1 VAVESPIDAVADYR
15 PVSPLAV
22 AALAAGCCSA
32 LAVVTRFAWALP
44 LVGIAL
50 SCAALADV
58 ARPGARKAGRLA
70 ALAALALSV
79 GFGGQAIA
87 GVLVDRWIM
96 AGRATAAAQA
106 WIDAV
111 REGRTSE
118 ALNLCTATVLPA
130 SSLPPDLEHEEL
142 ESERLKRFAELTAV
156 KAVIGCTASRPPIM
170 KAAAAGTD
178 DGAWVIQADLSPCGD
193 PDAMLRLAV
202 VPRRVRGTTGS
213 VEQWRIVAASI
224 DR

>member
-1 VAVESPIDAVADYR
+1 VTVESPVDATADYR

-32 LAVVTRFAWALP
+32 LAVMTRFAWALP

-58 ARPGARKAGRLA
+58 AARKAGRLA

-87 GVLVDRWIM
+87 SLLVDRWIM
-96 AGRATAAAQA
+96 AGRATAAAHA

-118 ALNLCTATVLPA
+118 ALSLCAATVLPA
-130 SSLPPDLEHEEL
+130 SSQPPDLEHEEL
-142 ESERLKRFAELTAV
+142 ESERLKRFTELPAV
-156 KAVIGCTASRPPIM
+156 KAVIGCAASRLSITQ
-170 KAAAAGTD
+170 AAAAGTD
-178 DGAWVIQADLSPCGD
+178 DGAWMLQADLSPCGD
-193 PDAMLRLAV
+193 PGSMLRLVV
-202 VPRRVRGTTGS
+202 VPRRVRGTAGA
-213 VEQWRIVAASI
+213 VEQWRLVAASI